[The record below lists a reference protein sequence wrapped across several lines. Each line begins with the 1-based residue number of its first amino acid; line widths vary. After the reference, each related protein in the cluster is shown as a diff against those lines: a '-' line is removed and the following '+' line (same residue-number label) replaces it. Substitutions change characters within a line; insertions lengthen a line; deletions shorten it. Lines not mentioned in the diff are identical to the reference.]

1 MTQLVERIT
10 GAVGDASSP
19 AESAPVVAALLADA
33 LPAGADLLTG
43 DQCGPNSERYCQHVA
58 YVDPAARFSVVSLV
72 WLPGQVTPIH
82 DHACWCVVGVVLG
95 REEEARF
102 SSGPD
107 GQLHRT
113 EVLHND
119 PGAVSCLVPPTQDI
133 HQVRAVADGLTVSLH
148 VYGDDIAARG
158 SSIRRTYSAD
168 LLVDAAAAHPA
179 PLEPAAGTTSRTA

>member
-1 MTQLVERIT
+1 MVQLVERVT
-10 GAVGDASSP
+10 GAVDDTSSSHEAAHAV
-19 AESAPVVAALLADA
+19 AELLAA
-33 LPAGADLLTG
+33 TLPAGADLLTG

-58 YVDPAARFSVVSLV
+58 YVDPAARFSIVSLV

-102 SSGPD
+102 TRGAD

-119 PGAVSCLVPPTQDI
+119 PGSVSCLVPPTEDI

-168 LLVDAAAAHPA
+168 LLAHADAAHPA
-179 PLEPAAGTTSRTA
+179 PLEPAAGTG